1 MLVPL
6 AVSRAIDYIVSE
18 GVLVSMSFESEIQ
31 KLASSVGTREIAAM
45 LFKPKL
51 RREDQEF
58 SGAIFL
64 QHLNF
69 PTGTNDVRCEVTSI
83 PDAALTEWAVR
94 CYSNTLEHLGETDA
108 EVRAALL
115 RFGSYLPADE
125 PTRLMFAQKAYAS
138 FSFFLWLHL
147 SPSRPLD
154 PNNCCALKFTVLTD
168 VILLENVNA
177 VRDGN
182 AGGWGWIDKILAGL
196 RDVAKAFEI
205 RKIKAVATNER
216 IYQALLR
223 RGFRDRPAIEGLT
236 RHVVNYAKPVEL
248 GLS

>member
-1 MLVPL
+1 
-6 AVSRAIDYIVSE
+6 
-18 GVLVSMSFESEIQ
+18 MSLESELR
-31 KLASSVGTREIAAM
+31 KLADSVGTRENAAM

-51 RREDQEF
+51 SREDQQF
-58 SGAIFL
+58 SGALFL

-69 PTGTNDVRCEVTSI
+69 PQGTNDVRCEVASI
-83 PDAALTEWAVR
+83 PDAAVTEWAVR
-94 CYSNTLEHLGETDA
+94 CYSNTLEHLSETDA
-108 EVRAALL
+108 DVQAALI
-115 RFGSYLPADE
+115 RYRSYLPVDE
-125 PTRLMFAQKAYAS
+125 ATRLMFAQKVYAN

-154 PNNCCALKFTVLTD
+154 PNNCCALKFTVLED

-177 VRDGN
+177 VRAGN
-182 AGGWGWIDKILAGL
+182 AGGWGWIDKVLAGL
-196 RDVAKAFEI
+196 RDVAKAF
-205 RKIKAVATNER
+205 RVRRIKAVATNER

-223 RGFRDRPAIEGLT
+223 WGFRDRPVIEGLE